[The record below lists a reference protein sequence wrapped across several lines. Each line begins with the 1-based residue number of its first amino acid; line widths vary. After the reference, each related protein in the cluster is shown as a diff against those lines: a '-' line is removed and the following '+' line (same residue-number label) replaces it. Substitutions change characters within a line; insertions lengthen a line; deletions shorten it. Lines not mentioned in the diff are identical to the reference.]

1 MRRIIKL
8 LIFNVRRC
16 VLLAENKNQTFMKGA
31 IILVV
36 ANVLVKLIGAMF
48 KIPLARLLGTTGMG
62 MFNMSY
68 TIYTMLFI
76 VATAGIPVAI
86 SKIVSESRA
95 KGRSRDVGRILLSS
109 LLLLGIIAVLGAGV
123 LYFGAEK
130 FSELVFD
137 AEKFGDGEKASVD
150 TLKYGILLGIQA
162 LAPAMFFVS
171 FMSAFRGFF
180 QGTQNMYPTA
190 ISEVVEAIGK
200 LLLGILFASM
210 LMPKGVHFAS
220 AGAVFGVSA
229 GAFLGFLSLVVSFL
243 YKRKSILSHSQID
256 EMYKPRTIASIL
268 KELVVIAVPIT
279 IGASVFSLTSVI
291 DMLMIARRLGVAG
304 FSGEE
309 AMSIWGAYSGFAV
322 PLFNMPPT
330 LITAISI
337 SLVPAIAGAF
347 VTGKND
353 FVKKTTGL
361 SLKMTIMVALPC
373 AVGISILSAPILQL
387 VYDDALATNIAA
399 TPLSILSYAIV
410 FVSLVMVTN
419 SMLQATGH
427 TITPVVHM
435 AIGGVVKVLVNYTLV
450 GIPHIN
456 INGAPIG
463 STLCYITILILNIVS
478 IRKIIGIK
486 FSIADFVV
494 KPIVS
499 VFAMAVVVLA
509 LYSNITFLGNTIST
523 VLSIVA
529 GAIVYFAVLLLVGG
543 IKAEDLE
550 MIPKGEKL
558 VKVLKTLKIL
568 R

>member
-1 MRRIIKL
+1 M
-8 LIFNVRRC
+8 
-16 VLLAENKNQTFMKGA
+16 AENKNQTFMKGA
-31 IILVV
+31 IILVI
-36 ANVLVKLIGAMF
+36 ANILVKLIGAMF

-95 KGRSRDVGRILLSS
+95 KGRSRDVGRILASS
-109 LLLLGIIAVLGAGV
+109 ILLLGIIAVLGAGV
-123 LYFGAEK
+123 LYFGAGK

-137 AEKFGDGEKASVD
+137 AEKFAESEKASVD
-150 TLKYGILLGIQA
+150 TLKYGIMLGIQA

-190 ISEVVEAIGK
+190 ISEVVEAVGK
-200 LLLGILFASM
+200 LLLGIVFAM
-210 LMPKGVHFAS
+210 MFMPMGVHFAS
-220 AGAVFGVSA
+220 AGAVFGVSV
-229 GAFLGFLSLVVSFL
+229 GALLGFLSLVIAFL
-243 YKRKSILSHSQID
+243 YKRKSILARTQVD
-256 EMYKPRTIASIL
+256 ELYKPRSIKSIL
-268 KELVVIAVPIT
+268 KELIVIAVPIT

-304 FSGEE
+304 FNASDS
-309 AMSIWGAYSGFAV
+309 MSIWGAYSGFAV

-347 VTGKND
+347 VTGKKD
-353 FVKKTTGL
+353 FVNKTTNL

-387 VYDDALATNIAA
+387 VYDDAVATGIAS

-427 TITPVVHM
+427 TVIPVVHM
-435 AIGGVVKVLVNYTLV
+435 AVGGLVKVIVNYTLV
-450 GIPHIN
+450 GIPEIN

-463 STLCYITILILNIVS
+463 STLCYITILTLNLVS
-478 IRKIIGIK
+478 IKKIIGIK
-486 FSIADFVV
+486 FSVVEFVV
-494 KPIVS
+494 KPVVS
-499 VFAMAVVVLA
+499 VLAMAVVVLLVYA
-509 LYSNITFLGNTIST
+509 NTMFLGNTIST
-523 VLSIVA
+523 AVSILS
-529 GAIVYFAVLLLVGG
+529 GAIAYFAVLLLVGG
-543 IKAEDLE
+543 IKSADLE

-558 VKVLKTLKIL
+558 AGVLKRLKIL

>member
-1 MRRIIKL
+1 M
-8 LIFNVRRC
+8 
-16 VLLAENKNQTFMKGA
+16 AENKNQTFMKGA
-31 IILVV
+31 IILVI
-36 ANVLVKLIGAMF
+36 ANILVKLIGAMF

-68 TIYTMLFI
+68 TMYTMLFI

-95 KGRSRDVGRILLSS
+95 KGRGKDVGRILASS
-109 LLLLGIIAVLGAGV
+109 LLLLGIIAVFGAAV

-137 AEKFGDGEKASVD
+137 AEKFGESEKASVD
-150 TLKYGILLGIQA
+150 TLKYGIMLGIQA

-190 ISEVVEAIGK
+190 ISEVVEAVGK

-220 AGAVFGVSA
+220 AGAVFGVSV
-229 GAFLGFLSLVVSFL
+229 GAFLGFLSLVVSFI
-243 YKRKSILSHSQID
+243 YKKKNVISHSQID
-256 EMYKPRTIASIL
+256 DIYKPRSIKSIL
-268 KELVVIAVPIT
+268 KELIVIAVPIT

-347 VTGKND
+347 VTGKKD
-353 FVKKTTGL
+353 FVNKTTNL

-387 VYDDALATNIAA
+387 VYDDAVATGIASS
-399 TPLSILSYAIV
+399 PLSILGYAIV

-450 GIPHIN
+450 GIPDIN

-463 STLCYITILILNIVS
+463 TNLCYITILTLNLIS

-486 FSIADFVV
+486 FSLADFVV
-494 KPIVS
+494 KPILS

-509 LYSNITFLGNTIST
+509 IYSNITFLGNTMST
-523 VLSIVA
+523 ALSILV
-529 GAIVYFAVLLLVGG
+529 GAVVYFAVLLLVGG
-543 IKAEDLE
+543 IKSADLE

-558 VKVLKTLKIL
+558 AIVLKKLKLI

>member
-1 MRRIIKL
+1 M
-8 LIFNVRRC
+8 
-16 VLLAENKNQTFMKGA
+16 AENKNQTFMKGA
-31 IILVV
+31 IILVI
-36 ANVLVKLIGAMF
+36 ANILVKLIGAMF

-68 TIYTMLFI
+68 TMYTMLFI

-95 KGRSRDVGRILLSS
+95 KGRSRDTGRILASS
-109 LLLLGIIAVLGAGV
+109 LLLLGIIAVVGAAI

-130 FSELVFD
+130 FSQLVFD
-137 AEKFGDGEKASVD
+137 AEKFGESEKASVN

-190 ISEVVEAIGK
+190 ISEVVEALGK
-200 LLLGILFASM
+200 LVLGIIFAM
-210 LMPKGVHFAS
+210 LLMPKGVHFAS

-229 GAFLGFLSLVVSFL
+229 GAFLGFVSLVISFI
-243 YKRKSILSHSQID
+243 YKRKSVLAASASID
-256 EMYKPRTIASIL
+256 ELYKPRSIISIL
-268 KELVVIAVPIT
+268 KELIVIAVPIT

-347 VTGKND
+347 VTGKTD

-361 SLKMTIMVALPC
+361 SLKMTILVALPC

-387 VYDDALATNIAA
+387 VYDDAVATSIAA

-435 AIGGVVKVLVNYTLV
+435 AVGGVVKVLVNYTLV

-463 STLCYITILILNIVS
+463 STLCYITILILNLIS
-478 IRKIIGIK
+478 IRKIIGMK
-486 FSIADFVV
+486 FSFVDFVV
-494 KPIVS
+494 KPVIS
-499 VFAMAVVVLA
+499 VFAMAVIVLVIYA
-509 LYSNITFLGNTIST
+509 NTSFMGNTIST
-523 VLSIVA
+523 AISILA
-529 GAIVYFAVLLLVGG
+529 GAIVYFSVLILTGG

-558 VKVLKTLKIL
+558 LKVLKKLNL
-568 R
+568 VR